1 MQLHQEVSLNSMKQC
16 CLIDVDEWG
25 RTMRMQIG
33 LKANVLG
40 AMIERM
46 KENTYIKKNIETNEM
61 EKLANLHRTSMIAIA
76 KNQTSSKKKKSPRAT
91 PCKQR

>member
-1 MQLHQEVSLNSMKQC
+1 MKQC
-16 CLIDVDEWG
+16 SLIDVDEWG

-33 LKANVLG
+33 LEANVLG

-46 KENTYIKKNIETNEM
+46 KENTYIYINIETNEM
-61 EKLANLHRTSMIAIA
+61 EKLANLHSTSMIVIA
-76 KNQTSSKKKKSPRAT
+76 KNQTSSKIYISPRAT